1 MSFDPKC
8 LDLARHFLA
17 DVKGVTPEIENDL
30 AQEIQ
35 QAIEG
40 FLEALE
46 SEEE

>member
-8 LDLARHFLA
+8 WDLARHFLA
-17 DVKGVTPEIENDL
+17 DVKGVTPEVENEL

-35 QAIEG
+35 QVIED